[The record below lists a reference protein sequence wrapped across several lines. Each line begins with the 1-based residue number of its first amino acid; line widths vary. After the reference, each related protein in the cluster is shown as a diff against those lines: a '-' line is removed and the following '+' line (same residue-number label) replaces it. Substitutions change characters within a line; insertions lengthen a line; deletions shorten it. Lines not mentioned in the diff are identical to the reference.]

1 MVSMCML
8 LCMIS
13 ISAIEI
19 PQQIQDFSPQAIQA
33 GKKFKDGYPSN
44 ITYDPNTNPTV
55 EAILPAYWLSFNQ
68 AVQTPELESCLVFS
82 RWSYLLTW
90 NKQPFMYVDVYCD
103 DPNIP
108 ASEIEVGGAGGSP
121 DICLL
126 AQETA
131 ASQNQTVEKIIIIA
145 NYEFLETAAED
156 GTLFYYPLKSIP
168 DYFGDKTVLTRADM
182 DDLLQAGLRQKHAVE
197 TGKAQ
202 VLMGGGIA
210 DRYFQ
215 PEPNRVS
222 VYLSIATLVG
232 IGVIV
237 MVFVVVKRRG
247 KQR

>member
-1 MVSMCML
+1 
-8 LCMIS
+8 
-13 ISAIEI
+13 
-19 PQQIQDFSPQAIQA
+19 
-33 GKKFKDGYPSN
+33 
-44 ITYDPNTNPTV
+44 
-55 EAILPAYWLSFNQ
+55 
-68 AVQTPELESCLVFS
+68 
-82 RWSYLLTW
+82 
-90 NKQPFMYVDVYCD
+90 
-103 DPNIP
+103 
-108 ASEIEVGGAGGSP
+108 
-121 DICLL
+121 
-126 AQETA
+126 
-131 ASQNQTVEKIIIIA
+131 A

-156 GTLFYYPLKSIP
+156 GAPFYYPLKSIP